1 MLLLKLIETEI
12 YPFKFSEINLLLE
25 DSLIDLEDLDNVVMF
40 AEDAEVTQPLVILS
54 NNGRPLGIGFFSKC
68 EILSHSF
75 STSTH
80 RLILRN
86 TSTTSLIL
94 GVSPLFGWYLRKYQH
109 GPIKFARHFPAS
121 TTWVVGEIFI
131 CQTKD

>member
-12 YPFKFSEINLLLE
+12 YPFKFSEINLLE

-40 AEDAEVTQPLVILS
+40 AADAEVTQPLVILS

-80 RLILRN
+80 RLIIRN

-121 TTWVVGEIFI
+121 TT
-131 CQTKD
+131 